1 MEHFAHV
8 GGQLRSTEPV
18 GLLAPDGGLSETTDW
33 PPDLVPHLDVTPEL
47 VRDLYRWMR
56 LTRRLDSEAFAL
68 QRHGELG
75 LWAPSLG
82 QEAAQVGSMTAL
94 RATDQVFP
102 SYREH
107 AACLLRGVTPAQMLE
122 QWRGVSGCGWDPAE
136 LHLNS
141 YSVVLGAHLPHATGY
156 AMGVQRDGSDEV
168 VAAYFGDGA
177 SSQGDANEA
186 FNWAAACGA
195 PVLFFCQNNQY
206 AISTPTRLQMRT
218 PVHQRARGFGLESFL
233 VDGNDVLAVHA
244 VTKLAVGQIRS
255 GAGPALI
262 EAVTYRMGA
271 HTSSDDPTRYRD
283 QAESDAWKLRDPIA
297 RVEKL
302 LDARGWGSPQWR
314 AELDEECD
322 RLGAELRDACQS
334 FGNVELGGMFD
345 TVLGRRTDLL
355 SAQKAEYADFVASF
369 DRVDGA
375 AEAEGVA

>member
-1 MEHFAHV
+1 MEQSEQHRHHE
-8 GGQLRSTEPV
+8 RTTEPLQ
-18 GLLAPDGGLSETTDW
+18 LLAPGGDLAAPEQW
-33 PPDLVPHLDVTPEL
+33 PADLARHLEVGADSAEL

-82 QEAAQVGSMTAL
+82 QEAAQVGSVAAL
-94 RATDQVFP
+94 RPTDQIFP

-107 AACLLRGVTPAQMLE
+107 AAALFRGVTPAQMLE

-136 LHLNS
+136 LHLS
-141 YSVVLGAHLPHATGY
+141 AYSVVLGAHLPHATGY

-168 VAAYFGDGA
+168 VTAYFGDGA

-186 FNWAAACGA
+186 FNWAAACSA

-218 PVHQRARGFGLESFL
+218 SVHQRARGFGLDSYL

-244 VTKLAVGQIRS
+244 VTKLAVEQIRS

-283 QAESDAWKLRDPIA
+283 QAEADAWRSRDPLT

-302 LDARGWGSPQWR
+302 LQARGWAPPEWLG
-314 AELDEECD
+314 ALEEECEE
-322 RLGAELRDACQS
+322 LGVQLRRACQE
-334 FGNVELGGMFD
+334 FGPVELGGLFD
-345 TVLGRRTDLL
+345 HVLAERTAAL

-369 DRVDGA
+369 
-375 AEAEGVA
+375 EGVA